1 MFPRQ
6 EDQMNFRIR
15 MHSIPGNWKYY
26 RGYVDVDATS
36 IHQAVSRAQKKLFSG
51 SFPNRPSGSW
61 IVDSVRIS
69 KLAFEAEESR

>member
-6 EDQMNFRIR
+6 EDQMKFRIR
-15 MHSIPGNWKYY
+15 MHSQPGNWKYY

-36 IHQAVSRAQKKLFSG
+36 IHQAVFRAQKKLFSG

-61 IVDSVRIS
+61 IVDSVRSS
-69 KLAFEAEESR
+69 KLAFEA